1 MSELVG
7 QIILSQY
14 HVDAFIIDTLLG
26 EYYRVTDTRLN
37 KTLGI
42 LVLPDSIGNDA
53 NALKQLESD
62 SNRLRAILHP
72 NLVPY
77 LGLFQTPTYAFLLE
91 EWIDGPSL
99 RNILTQAPLSI
110 SEALIYLK
118 ALCSGLNALH
128 QQGYLHLSLSP
139 EMIHINK
146 RSEIFLGG
154 IGGAR
159 AIRTKGFLRAGN
171 VPPYYAA
178 PEQFNSESLTPATDT
193 YALATILYQLTT
205 GYWISG
211 RSAPKTIAVIRKH
224 HLENRP
230 PAPISLYQ
238 EIPDH
243 FSRMIL
249 WALRKKASDR
259 LKTTT
264 ELLSALTLAAGMSM
278 EEVPPPADDQSAP
291 VTAQILSEWE
301 YLPPAKPSILA
312 TDKLSIKDRIARVL
326 GPQPIAQKP
335 RLRILPVLGL
345 LLVVGL
351 ITLFSFIRPV
361 ETPTIPT
368 PVYFTP
374 FIASNFTPPPT
385 ITPLPKPTHAP
396 GHRIAFT
403 CTRGDYNQICLI
415 NVDGTGF
422 NQLSDIEASN
432 YYPVFTPQGGSLL
445 FSSNRNGAFDL
456 YLLSFDE
463 HDLFQ
468 ITHNV
473 GNVVSPDYSPDGT
486 RIAFVNQTENVP
498 SSIWVVNADGLN
510 PHLVYHGLNTIV
522 SAAWSPDGG
531 TIAYAMSRGVVNEY
545 EIFLMD
551 SDGKNNRQISQGM
564 LGIGGSIDWSPDG
577 RYILIYA
584 GPVGDKDIFRIE
596 LSSGEVTQL
605 TDGGNNAAATYSP
618 DGNFIAFNSL
628 RNNDQADIYVMNA
641 DGSVQR
647 RLTNDPEPDWGPEW
661 EP

>member
-7 QIILSQY
+7 QTILSQY
-14 HVDAFIIDTLLG
+14 HIDAFIAHTPLG
-26 EYYRVTDTRLN
+26 EYYRVTDTRSN
-37 KTLGI
+37 QPLGI
-42 LVLPDSIGNDA
+42 IILPDSIANDA
-53 NALKQLESD
+53 NALKQLDAD

-77 LGLFQTPTYAFLLE
+77 LGRFQSANHAFLLE
-91 EWIDGPSL
+91 EWVDGPTL
-99 RNILTQAPLSI
+99 RNIFEFVPI
-110 SEALIYLK
+110 SVNEALVYLK
-118 ALCSGLNALH
+118 TLCAGLNALH
-128 QQGYLHLSLSP
+128 QQGYLHLSLAP

-146 RSEIFLGG
+146 HGEIFLSG

-159 AIRTKGFLRAGN
+159 AIRTKGFLRAGT
-171 VPPYYAA
+171 VPPYYSA
-178 PEQFNSESLTPATDT
+178 PEQFNSEPLTPAADT
-193 YALATILYQLTT
+193 YALATILYELTT
-205 GYWISG
+205 GTWISG
-211 RSAPKTIAVIRKH
+211 RSAPKTIAIIRKH
-224 HLENRP
+224 HLENTP
-230 PAPISLYQ
+230 PAPISLNH

-243 FSRMIL
+243 FSRMTL
-249 WALRKKASDR
+249 WALRKKSSDR

-264 ELLSALTLAAGMSM
+264 ELLSSLTLAAGMRLD
-278 EEVPPPADDQSAP
+278 EVPTRADEQSAP
-291 VTAQILSEWE
+291 VTAEILGQWE

-312 TDKLSIKDRIARVL
+312 IDKLSIKDRVARVL
-326 GPQPIAQKP
+326 VAQPREQRP
-335 RLRILPVLGL
+335 RLRIFPALGL
-345 LLVVGL
+345 LLIAGL
-351 ITLFSFIRPV
+351 ITLFAFIRPV
-361 ETPTIPT
+361 ETPAIPT
-368 PVYFTP
+368 PVYLTP
-374 FIASNFTPPPT
+374 FVASNFTPPPT
-385 ITPLPKPTHAP
+385 ITSLPKPTHAP

-432 YYPVFTPQGGSLL
+432 YYPVFSPQGGSLL

-463 HDLFQ
+463 RDLFQ

-486 RIAFVNQTENVP
+486 RIVFVNQTESLS
-498 SSIWVVNADGLN
+498 SSIWIVNADGLN
-510 PHLVYHGLNTIV
+510 PHLVYQGLNTIV
-522 SAAWSPDGG
+522 ATNWSPDAG

-551 SDGKNNRQISQGM
+551 SDGKNSRQISQGM

-577 RYILIYA
+577 KYLLIYA

-596 LSSGEVTQL
+596 LASGQVTQL

-618 DGNFIAFNSL
+618 DGKYIAFNSL
-628 RNNDQADIYVMNA
+628 RNNDQADIYIMNS
-641 DGSVQR
+641 DGTNQQQ
-647 RLTNDPEPDWGPEW
+647 LTNDPEPDWGPQW